1 MTWVLAEHANHA
13 TAADDFALLTDLLD
27 AGSDLH
33 SCLVELE
40 LFPDA
45 AARRVMFEN
54 ADDDGIPFEQPDD
67 SVPRLFVQPRS
78 EHPPVVEAD
87 SKQ

>member
-1 MTWVLAEHANHA
+1 MTRVLAEDADD
-13 TAADDFALLTDLLD
+13 TLTADDFALLADLLD

-40 LFPDA
+40 LFLDA
-45 AARRVMFEN
+45 AARWVVLEN